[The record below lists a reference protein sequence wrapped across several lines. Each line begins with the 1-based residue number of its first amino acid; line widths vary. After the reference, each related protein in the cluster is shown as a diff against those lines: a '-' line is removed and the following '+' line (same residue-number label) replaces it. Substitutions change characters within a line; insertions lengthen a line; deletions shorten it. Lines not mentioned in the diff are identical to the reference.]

1 MPHQGPI
8 QVVRSSKILDSRGN
22 PIARAESRSPRGRVK
37 ARYDAA
43 TTDDGNYKHWSMAD
57 GLSARS
63 ANSPEIRRI
72 LRDRARYEVAN
83 NSYAAGIV
91 QTRANDT
98 IGTGPGLQM
107 TTPDQE
113 LNREIEAEFGEW
125 ACAVCLAEKLQT
137 MVRARDTDGETFAL
151 LDTADDLDTD
161 VKLYPKLIE
170 CDQVATPGQ
179 YRPDPYSVDGLRFD
193 RLGRPVE
200 YHVLRGHPGDAMQHT
215 YGFEFD
221 TVPAELMVH
230 WFRRQ
235 RPHQFRGIPEITPA
249 LALFAQLRRFT
260 LAVLAAAETAADF
273 AAVVYSELPPDGNAD
288 VADPF
293 ETLEI
298 EKRMMTTLPSGWK
311 MSQFKAEQPAT
322 TYEMFKREI
331 LNEIAR
337 CLSMP
342 YNVAAGNSSSYNY
355 ASGRMDHQVYYRNIG
370 VDQGSIGE
378 TVLDPLLMAWLE
390 ESAMVSGASRGTVR
404 AGDWPHRWLWPGMEH
419 VDPLKEANA
428 TKIRLWSY
436 TTTFTAECQKQ
447 GVDPETQIQTIA
459 NDVAMFEQYGLR
471 SPYEQPPTAAAQPP
485 PADGEDNTDGDPE
498 DNPPAG
504 GGPQANGNGRAY
516 KALVHRSGH
525 D

>member
-1 MPHQGPI
+1 M
-8 QVVRSSKILDSRGN
+8 RASKILDSRGN
-22 PIARAESRSPRGRVK
+22 PISRVGAPSPRGKVRG
-37 ARYDAA
+37 RYDAA
-43 TTDDGNYKHWSMAD
+43 VTDADNYKHWAMSDA
-57 GLSARS
+57 LSARS

-83 NSYAAGIV
+83 NSYAAGII

-107 TTPDQE
+107 TTEDEE
-113 LNREIEAEFGEW
+113 LNREIEEDFSEW
-125 ACAVCLAEKLQT
+125 ACAVCLSDKLQT
-137 MVRARDTDGETFAL
+137 MVRARDTDGEAFTL
-151 LDTADDLDTD
+151 LDTADDLPTD

-179 YRPDPYSVDGLRFD
+179 YRPDPFSVDGLRFD

-200 YHVLRGHPGDAMQHT
+200 YHVLRAHPGDAMQHT

-221 TVPAELMVH
+221 LVPAELMLH

-235 RPHQFRGIPEITPA
+235 RPHQFRGVPEITPA
-249 LALFAQLRRFT
+249 LGLFAQLRRFT

-273 AAVVYSELPPDGNAD
+273 AAIVYSELPPDGNAD
-288 VADPF
+288 VAEAF

-322 TYEMFKREI
+322 TYDMFKHEI

-370 VDQGSIGE
+370 VDQGSIEE
-378 TVLDPLLMAWLE
+378 TVLDPILMAWLQ
-390 ESAMVSGASRGTVR
+390 ESAMVSGARRGSIR
-404 AGDWPHRWLWPGMEH
+404 PGDWPHRWLWPGMEH
-419 VDPLKEANA
+419 VDPMKEANA
-428 TKIRLWSY
+428 TKTRLETY
-436 TTTFTAECQKQ
+436 TTTFTDECHKQ
-447 GVDPETQIQTIA
+447 GIDPETQVQTIA
-459 NDVAMFEQYGLR
+459 KDVAMFKALGLR
-471 SPYEQPPTAAAQPP
+471 SPYEQAPATATNQAPP
-485 PADGEDNTDGDPE
+485 PADDSG
-498 DNPPAG
+498 DNPDGNPDDEQPAG
-504 GGPQANGNGRAY
+504 GGQNANGNHRTY
-516 KALVHRSGH
+516 KALLHRSGH